1 MSGIRTRRSEID
13 YVVLLSLRQRHC
25 RRRSPA
31 LLTAYPGLFAV
42 GSRRLEIVLPVACR
56 RIRFSH
62 PNGICRGI
70 SGRKQ
75 PVIGTIPS
83 SLVTFYGA
91 PTTEHGLNGGIWGPF
106 WFSWYRQP
114 ERVVGTT
121 RVVAFGDPC
130 HCVGPVLT
138 RRMLPWL
145 RESSEHRHIAWAERD
160 SWPRL
165 SSPRLRS

>member
-75 PVIGTIPS
+75 PGHV
-83 SLVTFYGA
+83 LWGA
-91 PTTEHGLNGGIWGPF
+91 HHRAWVEWRDL
-106 WFSWYRQP
+106 
-114 ERVVGTT
+114 
-121 RVVAFGDPC
+121 
-130 HCVGPVLT
+130 GPVLV
-138 RRMLPWL
+138 LL
-145 RESSEHRHIAWAERD
+145 V
-160 SWPRL
+160 
-165 SSPRLRS
+165 